1 MKGTVAPLGE
11 LSGQESPEDYH
22 LALGAYA
29 LKSSDKIEQVLVN
42 FESPRGMFF
51 FQGYRLVK
59 CSRGLTDREEFLGH
73 LYAARY
79 LQRMEPAFG
88 MPQKLYHDSNPGKR

>member
-1 MKGTVAPLGE
+1 MKGTACDL
-11 LSGQESPEDYH
+11 GQESPEDHH

-42 FESPRGMFF
+42 FESPRGMSTFLAR
-51 FQGYRLVK
+51 RLVK
-59 CSRGLTDREEFLGH
+59 YSREITDREEFMGH

-79 LQRMEPAFG
+79 LQRMELAFG
-88 MPQKLYHDSNPGKR
+88 MPQKLYHDSKAGKR